1 MICKSLLSKREYHQ
15 IRTPCDLHGEKERFE
30 SMNFAIIGC
39 GVIAFTHA
47 KALEAL
53 RGEGCVLYG
62 ACDIIPE
69 KADAYAAEHGVPHVY
84 YDYHDVLADPAVD
97 IVCVCVP
104 SGTHGEARHSKS
116 NA

>member
-15 IRTPCDLHGEKERFE
+15 IRIPCDLHGEKERFE

-53 RGEGCVLYG
+53 RGEDCVLYG

-69 KADAYAAEHGVPHVY
+69 KADACRRTRRAPR
-84 YDYHDVLADPAVD
+84 LL
-97 IVCVCVP
+97 
-104 SGTHGEARHSKS
+104 
-116 NA
+116 

>member
-1 MICKSLLSKREYHQ
+1 
-15 IRTPCDLHGEKERFE
+15 
-30 SMNFAIIGC
+30 MNFAIIGC

-69 KADAYAAEHGVPHVY
+69 EADAYAAEHGVPHVY

-104 SGTHGEARHSKS
+104 SGTHGEVCIKPPPKS
-116 NA
+116 VRPLCAKSPWRSRRRRSRM

>member
-1 MICKSLLSKREYHQ
+1 
-15 IRTPCDLHGEKERFE
+15 
-30 SMNFAIIGC
+30 MNFAIIGC

-84 YDYHDVLADPAVD
+84 YDYHDVLADPAA
-97 IVCVCVP
+97 P
-104 SGTHGEARHSKS
+104 TARCAKPPPKS
-116 NA
+116 VRPLCAKSPWRSRRRRSRM